1 MKDVRVIAAQGA
13 TLRGP
18 CKVKLTKPQH
28 EARQHILGDKYPR
41 GGVFDLDGGQA
52 LNFKLGEKL
61 KIELAGAERLNRA
74 IFEWDEPEPEA
85 AEPPKKTDDT
95 AGKSDTPPGGSGDG
109 SLSGGSGDDTSV
121 SVATGS
127 GQDTV
132 SGSSA

>member
-18 CKVKLTKPQH
+18 CKVKLKKPQH

-52 LNFKLGEKL
+52 LNFKQGETL

-74 IFEWDEPEPEA
+74 IFEWDEPEAETS
-85 AEPPKKTDDT
+85 EPPKKT
-95 AGKSDTPPGGSGDG
+95 AGKSDTPPGGSGVD
-109 SLSGGSGDDTSV
+109 SLSGGSGEDTLTSG
-121 SVATGS
+121 ATGS